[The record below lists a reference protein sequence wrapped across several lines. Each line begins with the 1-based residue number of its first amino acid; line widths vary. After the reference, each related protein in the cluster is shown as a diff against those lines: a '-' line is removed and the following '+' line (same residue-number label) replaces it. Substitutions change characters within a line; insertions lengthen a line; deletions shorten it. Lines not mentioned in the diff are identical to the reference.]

1 MKHKLK
7 PGNVVLIWYYGKL
20 CFGVIDSLMVWKN
33 EDLELE
39 MPAYT
44 VLMEDKSY
52 VMKRESQMYSV
63 MDIASKYEY
72 VNGRVRRRLV

>member
-7 PGNVVLIWYYGKL
+7 PGDVVLIWYYNKL
-20 CFGVIDSLMVWKN
+20 CFGIVDSLMVWRN

-39 MPAYT
+39 MPAYM

-52 VMKRESQMYSV
+52 IMKRESQMYNVS
-63 MDIASKYEY
+63 DIASKYEY
-72 VNGRVRRRLV
+72 IHGNIRRR